1 MSKSSVLA
9 FAESSRYHPEA
20 MRILVAEDDAK
31 LRSHLR
37 SALSE
42 VGYAVDDTADGED
55 ALWLLREHQ
64 YDAAILDISMP
75 GRDGVS
81 ITRAIRAAGQNTP
94 VLLATA
100 RGELRDKV
108 GGLDAGADDYLVK
121 PFSVEELLA
130 RLRAVLRR
138 RRPDVSDQMRVADLE
153 IDLRSRT
160 ASRAGQEILL
170 TNREFALLA
179 ALVEASPRPVS
190 KTTLIERVWDQHF
203 DSGTNVLNVYV
214 NYLRK
219 KIDLPG
225 LKPLVHTLR
234 GIGFALREEA
244 P

>member
-1 MSKSSVLA
+1 MRVL
-9 FAESSRYHPEA
+9 
-20 MRILVAEDDAK
+20 IAEDDAK

-37 SALSE
+37 RALRE
-42 VGYAVDDTADGED
+42 VGYAVDDTADGDE
-55 ALWLLREHQ
+55 ALWLLREHA
-64 YDAAILDISMP
+64 YDAAVLDISMP

-81 ITRAIRAAGQNTP
+81 VTRAIRAAGSSTP

-130 RLRAVLRR
+130 RLRALLRR
-138 RRPDVSDQMRVADLE
+138 RRPDMSDKVRVADLD

-160 ASRAGQEILL
+160 ASRAGKDIIL

-179 ALVEASPRPVS
+179 ALAEASPRPVS
-190 KTTLIERVWDQHF
+190 KTALIERVWDQHF
-203 DSGTNVLNVYV
+203 DSGTNVLNVYI

-225 LKPLVHTLR
+225 SKPLVHTLR
-234 GIGFALREEA
+234 GVGFALREDA
-244 P
+244 A

>member
-1 MSKSSVLA
+1 
-9 FAESSRYHPEA
+9 
-20 MRILVAEDDAK
+20 MRILVAEDDKK
-31 LRSHLR
+31 LRCHLR
-37 SALSE
+37 NALAE

-81 ITRAIRAAGQNTP
+81 ITRAIRASGQNTP

-138 RRPDVSDQMRVADLE
+138 RRPDMSDQMRVADLE

-160 ASRAGQEILL
+160 ATRAGKEIVL

-179 ALVEASPRPVS
+179 LLAEASPRPVS

-225 LKPLVHTLR
+225 LTPLVHTLR